1 MPRATDRRIER
12 ICVFCGSRPG
22 ARPEYLDAARRLGS
36 LLAERGIGLVYGGA
50 SVGIMGAVANAVL
63 KGGGE
68 VVGVI
73 PRAMVDRELAHDHL
87 TELRIV
93 NSMHE
98 RKALMAELSDAVIA
112 LPGGFGTFEELFETI
127 TWSQLGI
134 HRKGIGVLNVHGFY
148 DGMISLIEHAIE
160 EQFALTEHRALVL
173 DAPEPEALLDLILSH
188 EPPPPVNRWLSPDQT

>member
-36 LLAERGIGLVYGGA
+36 LLAERRIGLVYGGA

-68 VVGVI
+68 VIGVI

-98 RKALMAELSDAVIA
+98 RKALMADLSHAFIA
-112 LPGGFGTFEELFETI
+112 LPGGYGTADEFFEML
-127 TWSQLGI
+127 TWAQLKI
-134 HRKGIGVLNVHGFY
+134 HRKPIGLLNTADYFDPLLAWIDRSVTDGFLKPIY
-148 DGMISLIEHAIE
+148 RDMLLIDN
-160 EQFALTEHRALVL
+160 
-173 DAPEPEALLDLILSH
+173 DAERLLDKVLG
-188 EPPPPVNRWLSPDQT
+188 